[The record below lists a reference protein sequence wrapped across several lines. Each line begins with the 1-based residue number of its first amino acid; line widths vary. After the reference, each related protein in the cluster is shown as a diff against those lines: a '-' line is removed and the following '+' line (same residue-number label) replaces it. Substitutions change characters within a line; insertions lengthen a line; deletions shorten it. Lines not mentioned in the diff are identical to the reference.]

1 MGELKYLTHN
11 ARIDAGF
18 ADVASTALSMAHS
31 RVCDSSVHRF
41 LQDSLPNLND
51 YPVYLGQP
59 PSYVSSQKSAN
70 GYLWG
75 ASTYTGALNAEQVK
89 KNADSRFLK
98 ENDFSLLLEGQQWS
112 PLGQQQLRP

>member
-1 MGELKYLTHN
+1 MFFIY
-11 ARIDAGF
+11 
-18 ADVASTALSMAHS
+18 
-31 RVCDSSVHRF
+31 RF

-75 ASTYTGALNAEQVK
+75 ASTFTGALAAEQVK
-89 KNADSRFLK
+89 KNAYLSFVVKSPNNLSEEKNKVASRAAAIVPL
-98 ENDFSLLLEGQQWS
+98 EQCRLVQCGQPRSLS
-112 PLGQQQLRP
+112 K